1 MLNSRPRVSQS
12 SPVAAQRCAT
22 GAGLDGDPRGRGT
35 IGSAVPVRPRQP
47 TAYTAATHRR
57 RVLLN
62 IHPESPT
69 VSAEDP
75 KFKAISV
82 AGGLHIFRNSCTCNM
97 DVVATV

>member
-1 MLNSRPRVSQS
+1 MLNSRPPVSQP

-22 GAGLDGDPRGRGT
+22 GAGLDGDPGARGT

-62 IHPESPT
+62 IRPESPT

-75 KFKAISV
+75 LFLG
-82 AGGLHIFRNSCTCNM
+82 AGTVLMGPHNGAVDHRIF
-97 DVVATV
+97 VVGI